1 MSSLLGICGGGN
13 VGSAGGSFYDYS
25 IDQSLR
31 FDAASESELS
41 RTFAAG
47 NRRKWT
53 FSTWMKRSELTPSG
67 NDDYIFG
74 TNTGAA
80 NSTFMFLN
88 WRAGDDLIVTGQST
102 LWLRSDRVFRD
113 VSGWYHIVWSLDTD
127 NATASQR
134 MRLYINGSELTSFST
149 DSRSSLSGDQAINA
163 AVEHNIGRHPTATGY
178 GLGAY
183 LAETHFVDG
192 QALSPSD
199 FGQTSNGV
207 WVPKAYSG
215 SYGTNGF
222 YLDFSTDSYTDN
234 ASDPD
239 VFADQA
245 GSNDWNAYNLA
256 AHEIVPDSP
265 TNNFCTWNPLIN
277 TNQTRVFRDGNT
289 NLFSSAQT
297 WSNNQWNQGTIGV
310 TGGTSDTK
318 FYFEF
323 IANVG
328 GSGYIIGVGRAA
340 SKATGYT
347 SYDGAVYLY
356 NTVVKS
362 DSTNTVTGLTSASA
376 LDVIRIAFD
385 ASNGKV
391 WIGNAS
397 GWFNSGDPAA
407 GTGEVGT
414 ISNYEGEI
422 LVPLLNRPDLT
433 NGYMIINC
441 GQDDTFAGVK
451 TSGSAAAQDD
461 NGIGKF
467 YLTPPSG
474 FLALCTSNLPEPTI
488 GPNSTTT
495 SDEHF
500 NTVLY
505 TGDGTT
511 SNAITGVGHQ
521 PDMVWIKRRNNA
533 NPHFLNDSVRG
544 TTKDLR
550 PDDTDAETTNNVFG
564 ILKSFDSDG
573 FTVSVGSTNGARAN
587 TSGGTF
593 VAWNWKAGGTAS
605 TIAVDAYSAGVPSI
619 ASSVSANQ
627 DAGFSIVSWTG
638 TGTTGT
644 IGHGLSS
651 APEIIIVKNRDDSLN
666 WHVYHKD
673 TTDAP
678 NDVLFLNLT
687 NADTDQARFNDTTPT
702 SSVFSIG
709 SGNAENKL
717 NDEIIAYCFH
727 SVEGHSKVGSY
738 VGNGSADGTY
748 VSVGFRP
755 AWVLLKDTDA
765 TSDWQMYDSKRYEYN
780 QNAVTQV
787 LEANQ
792 AGAET
797 TTVNEL
803 DFLSNGFK
811 LRSSNTFS
819 NKSGSTFIYLAFA
832 EAPFKYSLAR

>member
-265 TNNFCTWNPLIN
+265 TNNFCTWNPLVY

-297 WSNNQWNQGTIGV
+297 WSTGAWNQGTIGV

-340 SKATGYT
+340 GKALSTT
-347 SYDGAVYLY
+347 TYDGAVFLY
-356 NTVVKS
+356 NTQIRS
-362 DSTNTVTGLTSASA
+362 DSTVVVSGLTSASA

-511 SNAITGVGHQ
+511 SNAITGVGFQ
-521 PDMVWIKRRNNA
+521 PDFVWIKRRNNA

-544 TTKDLR
+544 ATKDLR
-550 PDDTDAETTNNVFG
+550 SDATDAETTNNQYG

-573 FTVSVGSTNGARAN
+573 FTVSVGSSNGARAN

-593 VAWNWKAGGTAS
+593 VAWNWKAGGTAAS
-605 TIAVDAYSAGVPSI
+605 NTDGSI
-619 ASSVSANQ
+619 TTSVSTNA
-627 DAGFSIVSWTG
+627 DAGISIIKYTG
-638 TGTTGT
+638 NGTNGAT
-644 IGHGLSS
+644 IGHNLGVT
-651 APEIIIVKNRDDSLN
+651 PDHIIIKRTSSTEAWVN
-666 WHVYHKD
+666 WHQSFSATQY
-673 TTDAP
+673 
-678 NDVLFLNLT
+678 LRLNAT
-687 NADTDQARFNDTTPT
+687 NAVDTATTLFNSTLPSSSVITLGTGGFVNT
-702 SSVFSIG
+702 SSEDYICYAFAEKEGFSKFG
-709 SGNAENKL
+709 T
-717 NDEIIAYCFH
+717 
-727 SVEGHSKVGSY
+727 Y
-738 VGNGSADGTY
+738 VGNGNADGTF
-748 VSVGFRP
+748 VHTGFRP
-755 AWVLLKDTDA
+755 AFILLKRSSSSGTGWSILDA
-765 TSDWQMYDSKRYEYN
+765 TRN
-780 QNAVTQV
+780 TFNAVDKILQPNVST
-787 LEANQ
+787 
-792 AGAET
+792 AEQT
-797 TTVNEL
+797 SFPV
-803 DFLSNGFK
+803 DFCSNGFK
-811 LRSSNTFS
+811 WRTSDGTHNASA
-819 NKSGSTFIYLAFA
+819 TFIYLAFA
-832 EAPFKYSLAR
+832 ESSFKYSNAR

>member
-265 TNNFCTWNPLIN
+265 TNNFCTWNPLVY

-297 WSNNQWNQGTIGV
+297 WSTGAWNQGTIGV

-340 SKATGYT
+340 GKALSTT
-347 SYDGAVYLY
+347 TYDGAVFLY
-356 NTVVKS
+356 NTQIRS
-362 DSTNTVTGLTSASA
+362 DSTVVVSGLTSASA

-488 GPNSTTT
+488 GPNSTEQA
-495 SDEHF
+495 DDYF

-511 SNAITGVGHQ
+511 SNAITGVGFQ
-521 PDMVWIKRRNNA
+521 PDWVWIKRRNNT

-544 TTKDLR
+544 ATKDLR
-550 PDDTDAETTNNVFG
+550 PDDTDAETTNNQYG

-593 VAWNWKAGGTAS
+593 VAWNWKAGGTAVGNTS
-605 TIAVDAYSAGVPSI
+605 GSI
-619 ASSVSANQ
+619 TSSVSANQ
-627 DAGFSIVSWTG
+627 DAGTSIVSWVG
-638 TGTTGT
+638 TGANATV
-644 IGHGLSS
+644 GHGLSS
-651 APEIIIVKNRDDSLN
+651 APPEMVIVKNRDNGTKN
-666 WHVYHKD
+666 WIVYHKGVSPNPQTD
-673 TTDAP
+673 YLLLDKTDAVVDS
-678 NDVLFLNLT
+678 NLFW
-687 NADTDQARFNDTTPT
+687 NDTAPT

-709 SGNAENKL
+709 TANAVNSSGDNF
-717 NDEIIAYCFH
+717 IAYCFH
-727 SVEGHSKVGSY
+727 SSDVCKVGSY
-738 VGNGSADGTY
+738 VGNGNADGVFVFT
-748 VSVGFRP
+748 GHRP
-755 AWVLLKDTDA
+755 SFLLIKETGSLNSWEIYDTARDPDNVASQRLFPNTSA
-765 TSDWQMYDSKRYEYN
+765 T
-780 QNAVTQV
+780 
-787 LEANQ
+787 EA
-792 AGAET
+792 T
-797 TTVNEL
+797 TNPSL
-803 DFLSNGFK
+803 DILSNGFK
-811 LRSSNTFS
+811 ARAANTGINRSGGNYV
-819 NKSGSTFIYLAFA
+819 YLAFA
-832 EAPFKYSLAR
+832 EAPFKYANAR